1 MVIKRKKIRLRY
13 KKERVV
19 FSDVLPYELPL
30 IFSNRYFYRFL
41 VRNGIWIEISRE
53 GQDTLHWNRTEDKGI
68 LGLLAIIFC
77 RKISEFEGKD
87 SLLLNVH
94 DLKRIPFVYSI
105 QHKPLKHRFLSL
117 IHPANQIKVVDL
129 YNRYKDAII
138 YFCSKSNF
146 SIRYPSKVACYFY
159 YKDRLHHVLMG
170 KKTDKMEMYFN
181 EYENL
186 KTFFSYKR
194 YTNIYKFYE
203 DYRYQRAEKK
213 FSRLL
218 KMDVQNCFDSIYT
231 HSIAWAINGGVDIY
245 KDTFEGK
252 CDGSVGVLWDKM
264 MQEMNYNETNGIVIG
279 PECSRIFAEVIMQH
293 VDQMVE
299 QQLLIKGYRNKVDY
313 ECYRYVD
320 DYFFFY
326 NSEAVKADAEQL
338 FQMYLKEFKLSLSQE
353 KNKTFERPFVTEITK
368 AKIAIDDLL
377 NDTVKLYTNEPES
390 ELSLEEEIEQTEQDM
405 SQEVEEP
412 LLKVDRQRATD
423 CLATDVYFCLNAT
436 DFNKRFK
443 VIVSANSVE
452 PKDVLNYTIARLA
465 IRLERALKKFD
476 RYYKILCLAI
486 ADSELVD
493 LYPQVEKKRKQLEK
507 DLSKYLF
514 NILDSVF
521 FLYANSKRINTTLK
535 VMQILNIIWIYLDND
550 YSLEVSKKK
559 SMVRRFTEYARE
571 IVFKKIRDEI
581 SVVLQTAPMD
591 EHVQLETLYFLL
603 ILRSMNGKYHLS
615 RSEMEKYLKIGYNE
629 DGTVKTV
636 PQLNMLAV
644 TILIYYFGNAK
655 QFLDL
660 KDIIVNHTLKRI
672 NEIPANRRRI
682 SAEYIIFALD
692 MAACPY
698 IKPSMRVK
706 YLQLVGASR
715 TEGEQVLKYMKQ
727 QKYMFTKWTG
737 VDITKELNAK
747 ISQEVYS

>member
-53 GQDTLHWNRTEDKGI
+53 GQDTLHWNKTENKGI

-138 YFCSKSNF
+138 YLCSKSNF

-279 PECSRIFAEVIMQH
+279 PECSRIFAEVIMQY

-326 NSEAVKADAEQL
+326 NSEAVKVDAEQL

-377 NDTVKLYTNEPES
+377 NNTVKLYTNEPES
-390 ELSLEEEIEQTEQDM
+390 ELSLEEEMEQTEQDM
-405 SQEVEEP
+405 SQEAEEP
-412 LLKVDRQRATD
+412 LLKVDRPKVTD

-443 VIVSANSVE
+443 VLVSANSVE

-476 RYYKILCLAI
+476 RYYKTLCLAI
-486 ADSELVD
+486 VEPELVD
-493 LYPQVEKKRKQLEK
+493 LYSQVEKKRKQLEK

-550 YSLEVSKKK
+550 YSLEVGKKK

-615 RSEMEKYLKIGYNE
+615 RPEMEKYLKIGYNE
-629 DGTVKTV
+629 DGTVKTL
-636 PQLNMLAV
+636 PKLNMLAV

-655 QFLDL
+655 QFVDL

-706 YLQLVGASR
+706 YLQSVGASR
-715 TEGEQVLKYMKQ
+715 TEGAQVLKYMKQ

>member
-53 GQDTLHWNRTEDKGI
+53 GQDTLHWNKTENKGI

-138 YFCSKSNF
+138 YLCSKSNF
-146 SIRYPSKVACYFY
+146 SIRYSSKVACYFY

-186 KTFFSYKR
+186 KTFFSYKH

-326 NSEAVKADAEQL
+326 NCEAVKADAEQL

-390 ELSLEEEIEQTEQDM
+390 ELSLEEEMEQTEQDM

-412 LLKVDRQRATD
+412 LLKVDRQKATD

-476 RYYKILCLAI
+476 RYYKTLCLAI

-493 LYPQVEKKRKQLEK
+493 LYSQVEKKRKQLEK

-550 YSLEVSKKK
+550 YSLEVGKKK

-603 ILRSMNGKYHLS
+603 ILRSMNSKYHLS
-615 RSEMEKYLKIGYNE
+615 RPEMEKYLKIGYNE
-629 DGTVKTV
+629 DGTVKTL

-644 TILIYYFGNAK
+644 IILIYYFGNAK

-660 KDIIVNHTLKRI
+660 KDVIVNHTLKRI

-706 YLQLVGASR
+706 YLQSVGASR
-715 TEGEQVLKYMKQ
+715 TEGEQILKYMKQ

>member
-1 MVIKRKKIRLRY
+1 
-13 KKERVV
+13 
-19 FSDVLPYELPL
+19 
-30 IFSNRYFYRFL
+30 
-41 VRNGIWIEISRE
+41 
-53 GQDTLHWNRTEDKGI
+53 
-68 LGLLAIIFC
+68 
-77 RKISEFEGKD
+77 
-87 SLLLNVH
+87 
-94 DLKRIPFVYSI
+94 
-105 QHKPLKHRFLSL
+105 
-117 IHPANQIKVVDL
+117 
-129 YNRYKDAII
+129 
-138 YFCSKSNF
+138 
-146 SIRYPSKVACYFY
+146 
-159 YKDRLHHVLMG
+159 
-170 KKTDKMEMYFN
+170 
-181 EYENL
+181 
-186 KTFFSYKR
+186 
-194 YTNIYKFYE
+194 
-203 DYRYQRAEKK
+203 
-213 FSRLL
+213 
-218 KMDVQNCFDSIYT
+218 
-231 HSIAWAINGGVDIY
+231 
-245 KDTFEGK
+245 
-252 CDGSVGVLWDKM
+252 
-264 MQEMNYNETNGIVIG
+264 
-279 PECSRIFAEVIMQH
+279 
-293 VDQMVE
+293 
-299 QQLLIKGYRNKVDY
+299 
-313 ECYRYVD
+313 
-320 DYFFFY
+320 
-326 NSEAVKADAEQL
+326 
-338 FQMYLKEFKLSLSQE
+338 MYLKEFKLSLSQE

-377 NDTVKLYTNEPES
+377 NNTVKLYTNEPES
-390 ELSLEEEIEQTEQDM
+390 ELSLEEEMEQTEQDM
-405 SQEVEEP
+405 SQEAEEP
-412 LLKVDRQRATD
+412 LLKVNRPKVTD

-443 VIVSANSVE
+443 VLVSANSVE

-476 RYYKILCLAI
+476 RYYKTLCLAI
-486 ADSELVD
+486 VEPELVD
-493 LYPQVEKKRKQLEK
+493 LYSQVEKKRKQLEK

-550 YSLEVSKKK
+550 YSLEVGKKK

-615 RSEMEKYLKIGYNE
+615 RPEMEKYLKIGYNE
-629 DGTVKTV
+629 DGTVKTL
-636 PQLNMLAV
+636 PKLNMLAV

-655 QFLDL
+655 QFVDL

-706 YLQLVGASR
+706 YLQSVGASR
-715 TEGEQVLKYMKQ
+715 IEGAQVLKYMKQ

>member
-53 GQDTLHWNRTEDKGI
+53 GQDTLHWNKTEDKGI

-138 YFCSKSNF
+138 YLCSKSNF

-279 PECSRIFAEVIMQH
+279 PECSRIFAEVIMQY

-326 NSEAVKADAEQL
+326 NSEAVKVDAEQL

-377 NDTVKLYTNEPES
+377 NNTVKLYTNEPES
-390 ELSLEEEIEQTEQDM
+390 ELSLEEEMEQTEQDM
-405 SQEVEEP
+405 SQEAEEP
-412 LLKVDRQRATD
+412 LLKVDRPKVTD

-443 VIVSANSVE
+443 VLVSANSVE

-476 RYYKILCLAI
+476 RYYKTLCLAI
-486 ADSELVD
+486 VEPELVD
-493 LYPQVEKKRKQLEK
+493 LYSQVEKKRKQLEK
-507 DLSKYLF
+507 DLSKYLL

-550 YSLEVSKKK
+550 YSLEVGKKK

-615 RSEMEKYLKIGYNE
+615 RPEMEKYLKIGYNE
-629 DGTVKTV
+629 DGTVKTL
-636 PQLNMLAV
+636 PKLNMLAV

-655 QFLDL
+655 QFVDL

-706 YLQLVGASR
+706 YLQSVGASR
-715 TEGEQVLKYMKQ
+715 TEGAQVLKYMKQ

>member
-53 GQDTLHWNRTEDKGI
+53 GQDTLHWNKTEDKGI

-117 IHPANQIKVVDL
+117 IYPANQIKVVDL

-138 YFCSKSNF
+138 YLCSKSNF

-279 PECSRIFAEVIMQH
+279 PECSRIFAEVIMQY

-326 NSEAVKADAEQL
+326 NSEAVKVDAEQL

-377 NDTVKLYTNEPES
+377 NNTVKLYTNEPES
-390 ELSLEEEIEQTEQDM
+390 ELSLEEEMEQTEQDM
-405 SQEVEEP
+405 SQEAEEP
-412 LLKVDRQRATD
+412 LLKVDRPKVTD

-443 VIVSANSVE
+443 VLVSANSVE

-476 RYYKILCLAI
+476 RYYKTLCLAI
-486 ADSELVD
+486 VEPELVD
-493 LYPQVEKKRKQLEK
+493 LYSQVEKKRKQLEK

-550 YSLEVSKKK
+550 YSLEVGKKK

-615 RSEMEKYLKIGYNE
+615 RPEMEKYLKIGYNE
-629 DGTVKTV
+629 DGTVKTL
-636 PQLNMLAV
+636 PKLNMLAV

-655 QFLDL
+655 QFVDL

-706 YLQLVGASR
+706 YLQSVGASR
-715 TEGEQVLKYMKQ
+715 TEGAQVLKYMKQ

>member
-53 GQDTLHWNRTEDKGI
+53 GQDTLHWNKTEDKGI

-87 SLLLNVH
+87 SLLLNIH

-138 YFCSKSNF
+138 YLCSKSNF

-279 PECSRIFAEVIMQH
+279 PECSRIFAEVIMQY

-326 NSEAVKADAEQL
+326 NSEAVKVDAEQL

-377 NDTVKLYTNEPES
+377 NNTVKLYTNEPES
-390 ELSLEEEIEQTEQDM
+390 ELSLEEEMEQTEQDM
-405 SQEVEEP
+405 SQEAEEP
-412 LLKVDRQRATD
+412 LLKVDRPKVTD

-443 VIVSANSVE
+443 VLVSANSVD

-476 RYYKILCLAI
+476 RYYKTLCLAI
-486 ADSELVD
+486 VEPELVD
-493 LYPQVEKKRKQLEK
+493 LYSQVEKKRKQLEK

-550 YSLEVSKKK
+550 YSLEVGKKK

-615 RSEMEKYLKIGYNE
+615 RPEMEKYLKIGYNE
-629 DGTVKTV
+629 DGTVKTL
-636 PQLNMLAV
+636 PKLNMLAV

-655 QFLDL
+655 QFVDL

-706 YLQLVGASR
+706 YLQSVGASR
-715 TEGEQVLKYMKQ
+715 TEGAQVLKYMKQ

>member
-53 GQDTLHWNRTEDKGI
+53 GQDTLHWNKTEDKGI

-138 YFCSKSNF
+138 YLCSKSNF

-279 PECSRIFAEVIMQH
+279 PECSRIFAEVIMQY

-326 NSEAVKADAEQL
+326 NSEAVKVDAEQL

-377 NDTVKLYTNEPES
+377 NNTVKLYTNEPES
-390 ELSLEEEIEQTEQDM
+390 ELSLEEEMEQTEQDM
-405 SQEVEEP
+405 SQEAEEP
-412 LLKVDRQRATD
+412 LLKVDRPKVTD

-443 VIVSANSVE
+443 VLVSANSVE
-452 PKDVLNYTIARLA
+452 PKDVLNYIIARLA

-476 RYYKILCLAI
+476 RYYKTLCLAI
-486 ADSELVD
+486 VEPELVD
-493 LYPQVEKKRKQLEK
+493 LYSQVEKKRKQLEK

-550 YSLEVSKKK
+550 YSLEVGKKK

-615 RSEMEKYLKIGYNE
+615 RPEMEKYLKIGYNE
-629 DGTVKTV
+629 DGTVKTL
-636 PQLNMLAV
+636 PKLNMLAV

-655 QFLDL
+655 QFVDL

-706 YLQLVGASR
+706 YLQSVGASR
-715 TEGEQVLKYMKQ
+715 TEGAQVLKYMKQ

>member
-53 GQDTLHWNRTEDKGI
+53 GQDTLHWNKTEDKGI

-138 YFCSKSNF
+138 YLCSKSNF

-279 PECSRIFAEVIMQH
+279 PECSRIFAEVIMQY

-326 NSEAVKADAEQL
+326 NSEAVKVDAEQL

-377 NDTVKLYTNEPES
+377 NNTVKLYTNEPES
-390 ELSLEEEIEQTEQDM
+390 ELSLEEEMEQTEQDM
-405 SQEVEEP
+405 SQEAEEP
-412 LLKVDRQRATD
+412 LLKVDRPKVTD

-443 VIVSANSVE
+443 VLVSANSVE

-476 RYYKILCLAI
+476 RYYKTLCLAI
-486 ADSELVD
+486 VEPELVD
-493 LYPQVEKKRKQLEK
+493 LYSQVEKKRKQLEK

-550 YSLEVSKKK
+550 YSLEVGKKK

-615 RSEMEKYLKIGYNE
+615 RPEIEKYLKIGYNE
-629 DGTVKTV
+629 DGTVKTL
-636 PQLNMLAV
+636 PKLNMLAV

-655 QFLDL
+655 QFVDL

-706 YLQLVGASR
+706 YLQSVGASR
-715 TEGEQVLKYMKQ
+715 TEGAQVLKYMKQ

>member
-1 MVIKRKKIRLRY
+1 
-13 KKERVV
+13 
-19 FSDVLPYELPL
+19 
-30 IFSNRYFYRFL
+30 
-41 VRNGIWIEISRE
+41 
-53 GQDTLHWNRTEDKGI
+53 
-68 LGLLAIIFC
+68 
-77 RKISEFEGKD
+77 
-87 SLLLNVH
+87 
-94 DLKRIPFVYSI
+94 
-105 QHKPLKHRFLSL
+105 
-117 IHPANQIKVVDL
+117 
-129 YNRYKDAII
+129 
-138 YFCSKSNF
+138 
-146 SIRYPSKVACYFY
+146 
-159 YKDRLHHVLMG
+159 
-170 KKTDKMEMYFN
+170 
-181 EYENL
+181 
-186 KTFFSYKR
+186 
-194 YTNIYKFYE
+194 
-203 DYRYQRAEKK
+203 
-213 FSRLL
+213 
-218 KMDVQNCFDSIYT
+218 MDVQNCFDSIYT

-629 DGTVKTV
+629 DGTVKIL

>member
-53 GQDTLHWNRTEDKGI
+53 GQDTLHWNKTEDKGI

-94 DLKRIPFVYSI
+94 DLKRFPFVYSI

-138 YFCSKSNF
+138 YLCSKSNF

-279 PECSRIFAEVIMQH
+279 PECSRIFAEVIMQY

-326 NSEAVKADAEQL
+326 NSEAVKVDAEQL

-377 NDTVKLYTNEPES
+377 NNTVKLYTNEPES
-390 ELSLEEEIEQTEQDM
+390 ELSLEEEMEQTEQDM
-405 SQEVEEP
+405 SQEAEEP
-412 LLKVDRQRATD
+412 LLKVDRPKVTD

-443 VIVSANSVE
+443 VLVSANSVE

-476 RYYKILCLAI
+476 RYYKTLCLAI
-486 ADSELVD
+486 VEPELVD
-493 LYPQVEKKRKQLEK
+493 LYSQVEKKRKQLEK

-550 YSLEVSKKK
+550 YSLEVGKKK

-615 RSEMEKYLKIGYNE
+615 RPEMEKYLKIGYNE
-629 DGTVKTV
+629 DGTVKTL
-636 PQLNMLAV
+636 PKLNMLAV

-655 QFLDL
+655 QFVDL

-706 YLQLVGASR
+706 YLQSVGASR
-715 TEGEQVLKYMKQ
+715 TEGAQVLKYMKQ

>member
-138 YFCSKSNF
+138 YLCSKSNF

-486 ADSELVD
+486 ADSELMD

>member
-53 GQDTLHWNRTEDKGI
+53 GQDTLHWNKTEDKGI

-87 SLLLNVH
+87 SLLLNIH

-138 YFCSKSNF
+138 YLCSKSNF

-279 PECSRIFAEVIMQH
+279 PECSRIFAEVIMQY

-326 NSEAVKADAEQL
+326 NSEAVKVDAEQL

-377 NDTVKLYTNEPES
+377 NNTVKLYTNEPES
-390 ELSLEEEIEQTEQDM
+390 ELSLEEEMEQTEQDM
-405 SQEVEEP
+405 LQEAEEP
-412 LLKVDRQRATD
+412 LLKVDRPKVTD

-443 VIVSANSVE
+443 VLVSANSVE

-476 RYYKILCLAI
+476 RYYKTLCLAI
-486 ADSELVD
+486 VEPELVD
-493 LYPQVEKKRKQLEK
+493 LYSQVEKKRKQLEK

-550 YSLEVSKKK
+550 YSLEVGKKK

-615 RSEMEKYLKIGYNE
+615 RPEMEKYLKIGYNE
-629 DGTVKTV
+629 DGTVKTL
-636 PQLNMLAV
+636 PKLNMLAV

-655 QFLDL
+655 QFVDL

-706 YLQLVGASR
+706 YLQSVGASR
-715 TEGEQVLKYMKQ
+715 TEGAQVLKYMKQ

>member
-53 GQDTLHWNRTEDKGI
+53 GQDTLHWNKTEDKGI

-138 YFCSKSNF
+138 YLCSKSNF

-279 PECSRIFAEVIMQH
+279 PECSRIFAEVIMQY

-326 NSEAVKADAEQL
+326 NSEAVKVDAEQL

-377 NDTVKLYTNEPES
+377 NNTVKLYTNEPES
-390 ELSLEEEIEQTEQDM
+390 ELSLEEEMEQTEQDM
-405 SQEVEEP
+405 SQEAEEP
-412 LLKVDRQRATD
+412 LLKVDRPKVTD

-443 VIVSANSVE
+443 VLVSANSVE

-476 RYYKILCLAI
+476 RYYKTLCLAI
-486 ADSELVD
+486 VEPELVD
-493 LYPQVEKKRKQLEK
+493 LYSQVEKKRKQLEK

-550 YSLEVSKKK
+550 YSLEVGKKK

-615 RSEMEKYLKIGYNE
+615 RPEMEKYLKIGYTE
-629 DGTVKTV
+629 DGTVKTL
-636 PQLNMLAV
+636 PKLNMLAV

-655 QFLDL
+655 QFVDL

-706 YLQLVGASR
+706 YLQSVGASR
-715 TEGEQVLKYMKQ
+715 TEGAQVLKYMKQ

>member
-53 GQDTLHWNRTEDKGI
+53 GQDTLHWNKTEDKGI

-138 YFCSKSNF
+138 YLCSKSNF

-279 PECSRIFAEVIMQH
+279 PECSRIFAEVIMQY

-326 NSEAVKADAEQL
+326 NSEAVKVDAEQL

-377 NDTVKLYTNEPES
+377 NNTVKLYTNEPES
-390 ELSLEEEIEQTEQDM
+390 ELSLEEEMEQTEQDM
-405 SQEVEEP
+405 SQEAEEP
-412 LLKVDRQRATD
+412 LLKVDRPKVTD

-443 VIVSANSVE
+443 VLVSANSVE

-476 RYYKILCLAI
+476 RYYKTLCLAI
-486 ADSELVD
+486 VEPELVD
-493 LYPQVEKKRKQLEK
+493 LYSQVEKKRKQLEK

-550 YSLEVSKKK
+550 YSLEVGKKK

-571 IVFKKIRDEI
+571 IVFKKICDEI

-615 RSEMEKYLKIGYNE
+615 RPEMEKYLKIGYNE
-629 DGTVKTV
+629 DGTVKTL
-636 PQLNMLAV
+636 PKLNMLAV

-655 QFLDL
+655 QFVDL

-706 YLQLVGASR
+706 YLQSVGASR
-715 TEGEQVLKYMKQ
+715 TEGAQVLKYMKQ

>member
-53 GQDTLHWNRTEDKGI
+53 GQDTLHWNKTENKGI

-138 YFCSKSNF
+138 YLCSKSNF

-186 KTFFSYKR
+186 KTFFSYKH

-326 NSEAVKADAEQL
+326 NCEAVKADAEQL

-390 ELSLEEEIEQTEQDM
+390 ELSLEEEMEQTEQDM

-412 LLKVDRQRATD
+412 LLKVDRQKATD

-476 RYYKILCLAI
+476 RYYKTLCLAI

-493 LYPQVEKKRKQLEK
+493 LYSQVEKKRKQLEK

-550 YSLEVSKKK
+550 YSLEVGKKK

-603 ILRSMNGKYHLS
+603 ILRSMNSKYHLS
-615 RSEMEKYLKIGYNE
+615 RPEMEKYLKIGYNE
-629 DGTVKTV
+629 DGTVKTL

-644 TILIYYFGNAK
+644 IILIYYFGNAK

-660 KDIIVNHTLKRI
+660 KDVIVNHTLKRI

-706 YLQLVGASR
+706 YLQSVGASR
-715 TEGEQVLKYMKQ
+715 TEGEQILKYMKQ

>member
-53 GQDTLHWNRTEDKGI
+53 GQDTLHWNKTEDKGI

-138 YFCSKSNF
+138 YLCSKSNF

-279 PECSRIFAEVIMQH
+279 PECSRIFAEVIMQY

-326 NSEAVKADAEQL
+326 NSEAVKVDAEQL

-377 NDTVKLYTNEPES
+377 NNTVKLYTNEPES
-390 ELSLEEEIEQTEQDM
+390 ELSLEEEMEQTEQDM
-405 SQEVEEP
+405 SQEAEEP
-412 LLKVDRQRATD
+412 LLKVDRPKVTD

-443 VIVSANSVE
+443 VLVSANSVE

-476 RYYKILCLAI
+476 RYYKTLCLAI
-486 ADSELVD
+486 VEPELVD
-493 LYPQVEKKRKQLEK
+493 LYSQVEKKRKQLEK

-550 YSLEVSKKK
+550 YSLEVGKKK

-615 RSEMEKYLKIGYNE
+615 RPEMEKYLKIGYNE
-629 DGTVKTV
+629 DG
-636 PQLNMLAV
+636 P
-644 TILIYYFGNAK
+644 
-655 QFLDL
+655 
-660 KDIIVNHTLKRI
+660 
-672 NEIPANRRRI
+672 
-682 SAEYIIFALD
+682 
-692 MAACPY
+692 
-698 IKPSMRVK
+698 
-706 YLQLVGASR
+706 
-715 TEGEQVLKYMKQ
+715 
-727 QKYMFTKWTG
+727 
-737 VDITKELNAK
+737 
-747 ISQEVYS
+747 

>member
-53 GQDTLHWNRTEDKGI
+53 GQDTLHWNKTEDKGI

-138 YFCSKSNF
+138 YLCSKSNF

-279 PECSRIFAEVIMQH
+279 PECSRIFAEVIMQY

-326 NSEAVKADAEQL
+326 NSETVKVDAEQL

-377 NDTVKLYTNEPES
+377 NNTVKLYTNEPES
-390 ELSLEEEIEQTEQDM
+390 ELSLEEEMEQTEQDM
-405 SQEVEEP
+405 SQEAEEP
-412 LLKVDRQRATD
+412 LLKVDRPKVTD

-443 VIVSANSVE
+443 VLVSANSVE

-476 RYYKILCLAI
+476 RYYKTLCLAI
-486 ADSELVD
+486 VEPELVD
-493 LYPQVEKKRKQLEK
+493 LYSQVEKKRKQLEK

-550 YSLEVSKKK
+550 YSLEVGKKK

-615 RSEMEKYLKIGYNE
+615 RPEMEKYLKIGYNE
-629 DGTVKTV
+629 DGTVKTL
-636 PQLNMLAV
+636 PKLNMLAV

-655 QFLDL
+655 QFVDL

-706 YLQLVGASR
+706 YLQSVGASR
-715 TEGEQVLKYMKQ
+715 TEGAQVLKYMKQ

>member
-53 GQDTLHWNRTEDKGI
+53 GQDTLHWNKTEDKGI

-138 YFCSKSNF
+138 YLCSKSNF

-279 PECSRIFAEVIMQH
+279 PECSRIFAEVIMQY

-326 NSEAVKADAEQL
+326 NSEAVKVDAEQL
-338 FQMYLKEFKLSLSQE
+338 FQMYLKEFKLSL
-353 KNKTFERPFVTEITK
+353 
-368 AKIAIDDLL
+368 
-377 NDTVKLYTNEPES
+377 
-390 ELSLEEEIEQTEQDM
+390 
-405 SQEVEEP
+405 
-412 LLKVDRQRATD
+412 RA
-423 CLATDVYFCLNAT
+423 CLN
-436 DFNKRFK
+436 F
-443 VIVSANSVE
+443 I
-452 PKDVLNYTIARLA
+452 
-465 IRLERALKKFD
+465 
-476 RYYKILCLAI
+476 
-486 ADSELVD
+486 
-493 LYPQVEKKRKQLEK
+493 
-507 DLSKYLF
+507 
-514 NILDSVF
+514 
-521 FLYANSKRINTTLK
+521 
-535 VMQILNIIWIYLDND
+535 
-550 YSLEVSKKK
+550 
-559 SMVRRFTEYARE
+559 
-571 IVFKKIRDEI
+571 
-581 SVVLQTAPMD
+581 
-591 EHVQLETLYFLL
+591 
-603 ILRSMNGKYHLS
+603 
-615 RSEMEKYLKIGYNE
+615 
-629 DGTVKTV
+629 
-636 PQLNMLAV
+636 
-644 TILIYYFGNAK
+644 
-655 QFLDL
+655 
-660 KDIIVNHTLKRI
+660 
-672 NEIPANRRRI
+672 
-682 SAEYIIFALD
+682 
-692 MAACPY
+692 
-698 IKPSMRVK
+698 
-706 YLQLVGASR
+706 
-715 TEGEQVLKYMKQ
+715 
-727 QKYMFTKWTG
+727 
-737 VDITKELNAK
+737 
-747 ISQEVYS
+747 

>member
-53 GQDTLHWNRTEDKGI
+53 GQDTLHWNKTEDKGI

-94 DLKRIPFVYSI
+94 DRIPFVYSI

-138 YFCSKSNF
+138 YLCSKSNF

-279 PECSRIFAEVIMQH
+279 PECSRIFAEVIMQY

-326 NSEAVKADAEQL
+326 NSEAVKVDAEQL

-377 NDTVKLYTNEPES
+377 NNTVKLYTNEPES
-390 ELSLEEEIEQTEQDM
+390 ELSLEEEMEQTEQDM
-405 SQEVEEP
+405 SQEAEEP
-412 LLKVDRQRATD
+412 LLKVDRPKVTD

-443 VIVSANSVE
+443 VLVSANSVE

-476 RYYKILCLAI
+476 RYYKTLCLAI
-486 ADSELVD
+486 VEPELVD
-493 LYPQVEKKRKQLEK
+493 LYSQVEKKRKQLEK

-550 YSLEVSKKK
+550 YSLEVGKKK

-615 RSEMEKYLKIGYNE
+615 RPEMEKYLKIGYNE
-629 DGTVKTV
+629 DGTVKTL
-636 PQLNMLAV
+636 PKLNMLAV

-655 QFLDL
+655 QFVDL

-706 YLQLVGASR
+706 YLQSVGASR
-715 TEGEQVLKYMKQ
+715 TEGAQVLKYMKQ

>member
-53 GQDTLHWNRTEDKGI
+53 GQDTLHWNKTEDKGI

-138 YFCSKSNF
+138 YLCSKSNF

-279 PECSRIFAEVIMQH
+279 PECSRIFAEVIMQY

-326 NSEAVKADAEQL
+326 NSEAVKVDAEQL

-377 NDTVKLYTNEPES
+377 NKTVKLYTNEPES
-390 ELSLEEEIEQTEQDM
+390 EVSLEEEMEQTEQDM
-405 SQEVEEP
+405 SQEAEEP
-412 LLKVDRQRATD
+412 LLKVDRPKVTD

-443 VIVSANSVE
+443 VLVSANSVE

-476 RYYKILCLAI
+476 RYYKTLCLAI
-486 ADSELVD
+486 VEPELVD
-493 LYPQVEKKRKQLEK
+493 LYSQVEKKRKQLEK

-550 YSLEVSKKK
+550 YSLEVGKKK

-615 RSEMEKYLKIGYNE
+615 RPEMEKYLKIGYNE
-629 DGTVKTV
+629 DGTVKTL
-636 PQLNMLAV
+636 PKLNMLAV

-655 QFLDL
+655 QFVDL

-706 YLQLVGASR
+706 YLQSVGASR
-715 TEGEQVLKYMKQ
+715 TEGAQVLKYMKQ

>member
-53 GQDTLHWNRTEDKGI
+53 GQDTLHWNKTEDKGI

-138 YFCSKSNF
+138 YLCSKSNF

-279 PECSRIFAEVIMQH
+279 PECSRIFAEVIMQY

-326 NSEAVKADAEQL
+326 NSEAVKVDAEQL

-377 NDTVKLYTNEPES
+377 NNTVKLYTNEPES
-390 ELSLEEEIEQTEQDM
+390 ELSLEEEMEQTEQDM
-405 SQEVEEP
+405 SQEAEEP
-412 LLKVDRQRATD
+412 LLKVDRPKVTD

-443 VIVSANSVE
+443 VLVSANSVE

-476 RYYKILCLAI
+476 RYYKTLCLAI
-486 ADSELVD
+486 VEPELVD
-493 LYPQVEKKRKQLEK
+493 LYSQVEKKRKQLEK

-550 YSLEVSKKK
+550 YSLEVGKKK

-615 RSEMEKYLKIGYNE
+615 RPEMKKYLKIGYNE
-629 DGTVKTV
+629 DGTVKTL
-636 PQLNMLAV
+636 PKLNMLAV

-655 QFLDL
+655 QFVDL

-706 YLQLVGASR
+706 YLQSVGASR
-715 TEGEQVLKYMKQ
+715 TEGAQVLKYMKQ

>member
-53 GQDTLHWNRTEDKGI
+53 GQDTLHWNKTEDKGI

-138 YFCSKSNF
+138 YLCSKSNF

-279 PECSRIFAEVIMQH
+279 PECSRIFAEVIMQY

-326 NSEAVKADAEQL
+326 NSEAVKVDAEQL

-377 NDTVKLYTNEPES
+377 NNTVKLYTNEPES
-390 ELSLEEEIEQTEQDM
+390 ELSLEEEMEQTEQDM
-405 SQEVEEP
+405 SQEAEEP
-412 LLKVDRQRATD
+412 LLKVDRPKVTD

-443 VIVSANSVE
+443 VLVSANSVE

-476 RYYKILCLAI
+476 RYYKTLCLAI
-486 ADSELVD
+486 VEPELVD
-493 LYPQVEKKRKQLEK
+493 LYSQVEKKRKQLEK

-550 YSLEVSKKK
+550 YSLEVGKKK

-615 RSEMEKYLKIGYNE
+615 RPEMEKYLKIGYNE
-629 DGTVKTV
+629 DGTVKTL
-636 PQLNMLAV
+636 PKLNMLAV
-644 TILIYYFGNAK
+644 TILVYYFGNAK
-655 QFLDL
+655 QFVDL

-706 YLQLVGASR
+706 YLQSVGASR
-715 TEGEQVLKYMKQ
+715 TEGAQVLKYMKQ

>member
-53 GQDTLHWNRTEDKGI
+53 GQDTLHWNKTEDKGI

-138 YFCSKSNF
+138 YLCSKSNF

-279 PECSRIFAEVIMQH
+279 PECSRIFAEVIMQY

-326 NSEAVKADAEQL
+326 NSEAVKVDAEQL

-377 NDTVKLYTNEPES
+377 NNTVKLYTNEPES
-390 ELSLEEEIEQTEQDM
+390 ELSLEEEMEQTEQDM
-405 SQEVEEP
+405 SQEAEEP
-412 LLKVDRQRATD
+412 LLKVDRPKVTD

-443 VIVSANSVE
+443 VLVSANSVE

-476 RYYKILCLAI
+476 RYYKTLCLAI
-486 ADSELVD
+486 VEPELVD
-493 LYPQVEKKRKQLEK
+493 LYSQVEKKRKQLEK

-550 YSLEVSKKK
+550 YSLEVGKKK

-615 RSEMEKYLKIGYNE
+615 RPEMEKYLKIGYNE
-629 DGTVKTV
+629 DGTVKTL
-636 PQLNMLAV
+636 PKLNMLAV

-655 QFLDL
+655 LFVDL

-706 YLQLVGASR
+706 YLQSVGASR
-715 TEGEQVLKYMKQ
+715 TEGAQVLKYMKQ

>member
-53 GQDTLHWNRTEDKGI
+53 GQDTLHWNKTEDKGI

-138 YFCSKSNF
+138 YLCSKSNF

-279 PECSRIFAEVIMQH
+279 PECSRIFAEVIMQY

-326 NSEAVKADAEQL
+326 NSEAVKVDAEQL
-338 FQMYLKEFKLSLSQE
+338 FQMYFKEFKLSLSQE

-377 NDTVKLYTNEPES
+377 NNTVKLYTNEPES
-390 ELSLEEEIEQTEQDM
+390 ELSLEEEMEQTEQDM
-405 SQEVEEP
+405 SQEAEEP
-412 LLKVDRQRATD
+412 LLKVDRPKVTD

-443 VIVSANSVE
+443 VLVSANSVE

-476 RYYKILCLAI
+476 RYYKTLCLAI
-486 ADSELVD
+486 VEPELVD
-493 LYPQVEKKRKQLEK
+493 LYSQVEKKRKQLEK

-550 YSLEVSKKK
+550 YSLEVGKKK

-615 RSEMEKYLKIGYNE
+615 RPEMEKYLKIGYNE
-629 DGTVKTV
+629 DGTVKTL
-636 PQLNMLAV
+636 PKLNMLAV

-655 QFLDL
+655 QFVDL

-706 YLQLVGASR
+706 YLQSVGASR
-715 TEGEQVLKYMKQ
+715 TEGAQVLKYMKQ

>member
-53 GQDTLHWNRTEDKGI
+53 GQDTLHWNKTEDKGI

-138 YFCSKSNF
+138 YLCSKSNF

-159 YKDRLHHVLMG
+159 CKDRLHHVLMG

-279 PECSRIFAEVIMQH
+279 PECSRIFAEVIMQY

-326 NSEAVKADAEQL
+326 NSEAVKVDAEQL

-377 NDTVKLYTNEPES
+377 NNTVKLYTNEPES
-390 ELSLEEEIEQTEQDM
+390 ELSLEEEMEQTEQDM
-405 SQEVEEP
+405 SQEAEEP
-412 LLKVDRQRATD
+412 LLKVDRPKVTD

-443 VIVSANSVE
+443 VLVSANSVE

-476 RYYKILCLAI
+476 RYYKTLCLAI
-486 ADSELVD
+486 VEPELVD
-493 LYPQVEKKRKQLEK
+493 LYSQVEKKRKQLEK

-550 YSLEVSKKK
+550 YSLEVGKKK

-615 RSEMEKYLKIGYNE
+615 RPEMEKYLKIGYNE
-629 DGTVKTV
+629 DGTVKTL
-636 PQLNMLAV
+636 PKLNMLAV

-655 QFLDL
+655 QFVDL

-706 YLQLVGASR
+706 YLQSVGASR
-715 TEGEQVLKYMKQ
+715 TEGAQVLKYMKQ

>member
-53 GQDTLHWNRTEDKGI
+53 GQDTLHWNKTEDKGI

-138 YFCSKSNF
+138 YLCSKSNF

-279 PECSRIFAEVIMQH
+279 PECSRIFAEVIMQY

-326 NSEAVKADAEQL
+326 NSEAVKVDAEQL

-377 NDTVKLYTNEPES
+377 NNTVKLYTNEPES
-390 ELSLEEEIEQTEQDM
+390 ELSLEEEMEQTEQDM
-405 SQEVEEP
+405 SQEAEEP
-412 LLKVDRQRATD
+412 LLKVDRPKVTD

-443 VIVSANSVE
+443 VLVSANSVE

-476 RYYKILCLAI
+476 RYYKTLCLAI
-486 ADSELVD
+486 VEPELVD
-493 LYPQVEKKRKQLEK
+493 LYSQVEKKRKQLEK

-550 YSLEVSKKK
+550 YSLEVGKKK

-615 RSEMEKYLKIGYNE
+615 RPEMEKYLKIGYNE
-629 DGTVKTV
+629 DGTVKTL
-636 PQLNMLAV
+636 PKLNMLAV

-655 QFLDL
+655 QFVDL

-672 NEIPANRRRI
+672 NGIPANRRRI

-706 YLQLVGASR
+706 YLQSVGASR
-715 TEGEQVLKYMKQ
+715 TEGAQVLKYMKQ

>member
-53 GQDTLHWNRTEDKGI
+53 GQDTLHWNKTENKGI

-77 RKISEFEGKD
+77 RKISEFECKD

-138 YFCSKSNF
+138 YLCSKSNF

-186 KTFFSYKR
+186 KTFFSYKH

-326 NSEAVKADAEQL
+326 NCEAVKADAEQL

-390 ELSLEEEIEQTEQDM
+390 ELSLEEEMEQTEQDM

-412 LLKVDRQRATD
+412 LLKVDRQKATD

-443 VIVSANSVE
+443 IIVSANSVE

-476 RYYKILCLAI
+476 RYYKTLCLAI

-493 LYPQVEKKRKQLEK
+493 LYSQVEKKRKQLEK

-550 YSLEVSKKK
+550 YSLEVGKKK

-615 RSEMEKYLKIGYNE
+615 RPEMEKYLKIGYNE
-629 DGTVKTV
+629 DGTVKTL

-660 KDIIVNHTLKRI
+660 KDVIVNHTLKRI

-706 YLQLVGASR
+706 YLQSVGASR
-715 TEGEQVLKYMKQ
+715 TEGEQILKYMKQ

>member
-1 MVIKRKKIRLRY
+1 M
-13 KKERVV
+13 
-19 FSDVLPYELPL
+19 
-30 IFSNRYFYRFL
+30 
-41 VRNGIWIEISRE
+41 
-53 GQDTLHWNRTEDKGI
+53 
-68 LGLLAIIFC
+68 
-77 RKISEFEGKD
+77 
-87 SLLLNVH
+87 
-94 DLKRIPFVYSI
+94 
-105 QHKPLKHRFLSL
+105 
-117 IHPANQIKVVDL
+117 
-129 YNRYKDAII
+129 
-138 YFCSKSNF
+138 
-146 SIRYPSKVACYFY
+146 
-159 YKDRLHHVLMG
+159 
-170 KKTDKMEMYFN
+170 
-181 EYENL
+181 
-186 KTFFSYKR
+186 
-194 YTNIYKFYE
+194 
-203 DYRYQRAEKK
+203 
-213 FSRLL
+213 
-218 KMDVQNCFDSIYT
+218 
-231 HSIAWAINGGVDIY
+231 
-245 KDTFEGK
+245 
-252 CDGSVGVLWDKM
+252 
-264 MQEMNYNETNGIVIG
+264 
-279 PECSRIFAEVIMQH
+279 
-293 VDQMVE
+293 
-299 QQLLIKGYRNKVDY
+299 
-313 ECYRYVD
+313 
-320 DYFFFY
+320 
-326 NSEAVKADAEQL
+326 
-338 FQMYLKEFKLSLSQE
+338 
-353 KNKTFERPFVTEITK
+353 
-368 AKIAIDDLL
+368 L

-390 ELSLEEEIEQTEQDM
+390 ELSLEEEMEQTEQDM

-412 LLKVDRQRATD
+412 LLKVDRQKATD

-476 RYYKILCLAI
+476 RYYKTLCLAI

-493 LYPQVEKKRKQLEK
+493 LYSQVEKKRKQLEK

-550 YSLEVSKKK
+550 YSLEVGKKK

-603 ILRSMNGKYHLS
+603 ILRSMNSKYHLS
-615 RSEMEKYLKIGYNE
+615 RPEMEKYLKIGYNE
-629 DGTVKTV
+629 DGTVKTL

-644 TILIYYFGNAK
+644 IILIYYFGNAK

-660 KDIIVNHTLKRI
+660 KDVIVNHTLKRI

-706 YLQLVGASR
+706 YLQSVGASR
-715 TEGEQVLKYMKQ
+715 TEGEQILKYMKQ